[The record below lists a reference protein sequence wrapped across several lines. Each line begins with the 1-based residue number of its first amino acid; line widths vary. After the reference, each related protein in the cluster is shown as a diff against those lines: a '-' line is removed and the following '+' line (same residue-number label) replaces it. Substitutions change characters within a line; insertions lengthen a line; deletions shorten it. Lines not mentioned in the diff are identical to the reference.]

1 MKFKSLIPLVIVPFV
16 LSGCNNS
23 QDKNKDKNTKEKGV
37 VTLELEGTANPD
49 RKKPYKLSFNYDNA
63 YFNHPATQF
72 DDDLKLLSFAGSCAS
87 KDLETADYFFSKMF
101 FDNPHSH
108 GYDIPTSEDT
118 IGYYFAH
125 KTIDDSDLIAVSI
138 RGYNYGKEWANN
150 CTIGATGNH
159 AGFTLRASEIF
170 EDLDSYVTEMTGE
183 DRTTKIWLT
192 GYSRAGGI
200 ANVLADKLMADG
212 GDFITGNNLFVYT
225 FEAPAGIATENIVE
239 YPNVFNIINSCDL
252 VTKIPP
258 VQYGFGRCGVD
269 VDIYNE
275 DWENM
280 VYKFDAGIDFPRF
293 HSKSNSYTSESE
305 FVDFFLN
312 LLLAKPDESYETYS
326 LESRETYVNVF
337 EDNIAY
343 FMSFYFSLTNEE
355 VEILKGAF
363 NGLDSSAFLT
373 AFYTVDGLYNLLKPT
388 LDENEIEYDETK
400 LKYALEV
407 LRRYLIGH
415 SSLMLE
421 LINADI
427 FNPGINQNTIDNL
440 QRILAMH
447 YPEVTYSLISQ
458 QTFAEE

>member
-1 MKFKSLIPLVIVPFV
+1 MKFKSLIPLVIVSFV

-108 GYDIPTSEDT
+108 GYDIPASEDT

-192 GYSRAGGI
+192 GYSRAGSI

-239 YPNVFNIINSCDL
+239 YSNVFNIINSCDL

-280 VYKFDAGIDFPRF
+280 VHRFDDGIDFPRF
-293 HSKSNSYTSESE
+293 HSKSNSYTDESE
-305 FVDFFLN
+305 FLDYFMN
-312 LLLAKPDESYETYS
+312 LLMADPSDDMYAAYTLATRESYVTTFQE
-326 LESRETYVNVF
+326 NVS
-337 EDNIAY
+337 Y
-343 FMSFYFSLTNEE
+343 LMSFYFSLSTQETE
-355 VEILKGAF
+355 SLKSAF
-363 NGLDSSAFLT
+363 ENVDGMTFMTKFFSPNGL
-373 AFYTVDGLYNLLKPT
+373 YELLSP
-388 LDENEIEYDETK
+388 
-400 LKYALEV
+400 ALENINHDEEKLSAALETIRV
-407 LRRYLIGH
+407 FLVNHPSLI
-415 SSLMLE
+415 SE
-421 LINADI
+421 VIDI
-427 FNPGINQNTIDNL
+427 WSQSINQNTIDNL

-458 QTFAEE
+458 QTFAEEQ